1 MSNVN
6 LLLGRII
13 IGIYFLVFGAIFKL
27 FNYEF
32 TLNYMFDHQVPYTEI
47 SLIITIILQ
56 GICSISILVGY
67 YSKSSAF
74 VLALLTILINYY
86 MHDFWNMSDDNKFG
100 LLCISEEKDCWIVRE
115 DCKYY
120 SELWIDSK
128 YEGNEDLNRKC
139 VLKMESGL
147 FNLDYSKE
155 VK

>member
-6 LLLGRII
+6 LLLGRIL

-56 GICSISILVGY
+56 GMCSISILVGY

-86 MHDFWNMSDDNKFG
+86 MHDFWNMSEGLEQRHELQNFVKNTGIIAG
-100 LLCISEEKDCWIVRE
+100 LLILSAVHPG
-115 DCKYY
+115 KYK
-120 SELWIDSK
+120 L
-128 YEGNEDLNRKC
+128 GP
-139 VLKMESGL
+139 
-147 FNLDYSKE
+147 
-155 VK
+155 

>member
-56 GICSISILVGY
+56 ACKIIVIIKDISVYG
-67 YSKSSAF
+67 
-74 VLALLTILINYY
+74 T
-86 MHDFWNMSDDNKFG
+86 
-100 LLCISEEKDCWIVRE
+100 
-115 DCKYY
+115 
-120 SELWIDSK
+120 
-128 YEGNEDLNRKC
+128 
-139 VLKMESGL
+139 
-147 FNLDYSKE
+147 
-155 VK
+155 

>member
-47 SLIITIILQ
+47 SLIITIFLQ
-56 GICSISILVGY
+56 AICSISILVGY
-67 YSKSSAF
+67 YSKLSAF

-86 MHDFWNMSDDNKFG
+86 MHDFWNMSEGLEQRHELQNFVKNTGIIAG
-100 LLCISEEKDCWIVRE
+100 LLILSAVHPCLLYTSPSPRD
-115 DCKYY
+115 
-120 SELWIDSK
+120 
-128 YEGNEDLNRKC
+128 
-139 VLKMESGL
+139 
-147 FNLDYSKE
+147 
-155 VK
+155 